1 MATTEIGADLNAKG
15 PPAHHVAA
23 VVVGNSLEFY
33 DFLTFSFFA
42 IQIGNTFFPGDDP
55 NLRLFASL
63 ATFGAGFLTRPVG
76 AFFIGRL
83 ADRIGRRPAMF
94 LSFALMGAGMLGL
107 AVTPSYASIGIA
119 APIMAVVFRLI
130 QGFAL
135 GGELGPSTAYL
146 IEAAPERHRG
156 IYVSLQYSGQQ
167 AAVLTA
173 GLLGYILAARLSPQA
188 LEQWGWRVAFGAGVV
203 IVPFGLIL
211 RSRLA
216 ETLTVDRGTTAP
228 AGGHMAGY
236 WTLAVLALM
245 LLTSGT
251 IGTYVLGY
259 LTTYAQ
265 DTLGMSASGAFGAT
279 VSQGLVGMLMVI
291 VGGYLSDRYGRKP
304 TMLWPTILG
313 LAVTWPAFWVIERFP
328 SPGVLFGMTALLAA
342 IGSISA
348 ASMLVAITESLPKR
362 IRAGSL
368 ALIYALAIS
377 VFGGSTQFVIK
388 WLIEVTH
395 NPLAPAFYMT
405 AATAVGLAAILFL
418 GETAPGKARKT

>member
-1 MATTEIGADLNAKG
+1 VDHGAPD
-15 PPAHHVAA
+15 
-23 VVVGNSLEFY
+23 
-33 DFLTFSFFA
+33 
-42 IQIGNTFFPGDDP
+42 
-55 NLRLFASL
+55 
-63 ATFGAGFLTRPVG
+63 
-76 AFFIGRL
+76 
-83 ADRIGRRPAMF
+83 
-94 LSFALMGAGMLGL
+94 
-107 AVTPSYASIGIA
+107 
-119 APIMAVVFRLI
+119 
-130 QGFAL
+130 
-135 GGELGPSTAYL
+135 
-146 IEAAPERHRG
+146 
-156 IYVSLQYSGQQ
+156 
-167 AAVLTA
+167 
-173 GLLGYILAARLSPQA
+173 
-188 LEQWGWRVAFGAGVV
+188 
-203 IVPFGLIL
+203 
-211 RSRLA
+211 
-216 ETLTVDRGTTAP
+216 P
-228 AGGHMAGY
+228 AGGDMNGY
-236 WTLAVLALM
+236 WKLAVLALM

-291 VGGYLSDRYGRKP
+291 VGGYLSDRFGRKP

-313 LAVTWPAFWVIERFP
+313 LAVTWPAFWVIGRFP
-328 SPGVLFGMTALLAA
+328 TPGVLFGMTALLAA

-405 AATAVGLAAILFL
+405 AATAIGLTAILFL
-418 GETAPGKARKT
+418 GEIAPGKSRRA